1 MRHQMN
7 PTQIQAFSIAGKAT
21 ITLQNI
27 RNNNHFTYS
36 IQAPRKRTPNG
47 GYSVDHVAG
56 VRFVKVL
63 TGPSN
68 EGDYSFIGCLFS
80 QEDGSWLYRP
90 SKKSDISPE
99 APSQKAFAFMWQH
112 KHQLPPALVVF
123 HEGKCGR
130 CAKPLTV
137 PASIES
143 GFGPECITKV

>member
-1 MRHQMN
+1 MKHQLN
-7 PTQIQAFSIAGKAT
+7 PTQIEVFTTAGKAT
-21 ITLQNI
+21 ITLQNLKSGK
-27 RNNNHFTYS
+27 HFTYKVE
-36 IQAPRKRTPNG
+36 APRKRTPMG
-47 GYSVDHVAG
+47 GYKADIKAA

-63 TGPSN
+63 VGQNN
-68 EGDYSFIGCLFS
+68 EGDFSFIGCLFF
-80 QEDGSWLYRP
+80 QADGSWIYRP

-99 APSQKAFAFMWQH
+99 APSQKAFNFAWKN
-112 KHQLPPALVVF
+112 KHQLPPSLVIF